1 MSGTDPGDD
10 PSLPL
15 PQFERVVA
23 TCDRFEAAWRAGQRP
38 RVEDFLGEVPE
49 TERPELLCELLL
61 LELELRRA
69 RGERPTADEYRARF
83 PSDGALID
91 DVFREAPEPHRDA
104 HPRPRRRAPA
114 PDPAREAGRNLLFGV
129 LALQNDFISRDDLLA
144 AFAVWVADKARPL
157 GQILVDRGALDD
169 ARRALLEALV
179 GEHLKR
185 HGDDPVASLAAVS
198 SLGSVREDLEELA
211 DPDLQAGLSTASSR
225 AAGAGGEAAATAT
238 FTSSSSHRP
247 AARFRVLRFHK
258 QGGLGQIYV
267 ARDEELGRDVALKE
281 IRPDKIAEADLR
293 SRFVLEAEITGG
305 LEHPGIV
312 PVYSLGTYDDGRPFY
327 AMRFVEGDSLMEAVA
342 AYHRGHPRPDP
353 TAVEFRKLLG
363 RFVDVCEAIAFAH
376 SKGVLHRDLKPHNV
390 MLGRYGETLLID
402 WGLAKATGRR
412 APADPDAAREATL
425 VPPSGGSH
433 EPTVGVIGS
442 PAFMSPEQAT
452 GGAGVL
458 GPATDVYGLGAILY
472 TLLTGQPPVTGLT
485 ADEVRDRACRG
496 EITPPRSFNPNVPQ
510 TLEAVCLKALALRPE
525 DRYPTARALAD
536 DIEHWLADEPV
547 SACREPL
554 HARAWRWARKHR
566 TLTTAAAAVA
576 LVVLAGS
583 VIAYRREAGYSG
595 PTHAGQR
602 RDRALAEPGDGR
614 DRGLLQRLQRGGPS
628 RRQASTRPARPAAG
642 QTAPVLRATDPGTGL
657 QAETHRT

>member
-1 MSGTDPGDD
+1 LRQLLRRGGARPLPPARRSQLPLAGPGHHHWPQGHQPSPARAAPEARRRPGPQRGGTRRGRARGGCESLRADRGPRADPRVRRHGGRGVPPAFRDPRRRDASPDRPGADGRRHQRRDRRATGLLPADRDEQAHLDPEEVGGCVMSGTDPGDD

-211 DPDLQAGLSTASSR
+211 DPDLQASLSTASSR

-238 FTSSSSHRP
+238 FTSSSSRSA

-281 IRPDKIAEADLR
+281 IPPDKIAEADLR

-353 TAVEFRKLLG
+353 T
-363 RFVDVCEAIAFAH
+363 
-376 SKGVLHRDLKPHNV
+376 
-390 MLGRYGETLLID
+390 
-402 WGLAKATGRR
+402 
-412 APADPDAAREATL
+412 
-425 VPPSGGSH
+425 
-433 EPTVGVIGS
+433 
-442 PAFMSPEQAT
+442 
-452 GGAGVL
+452 
-458 GPATDVYGLGAILY
+458 
-472 TLLTGQPPVTGLT
+472 
-485 ADEVRDRACRG
+485 
-496 EITPPRSFNPNVPQ
+496 
-510 TLEAVCLKALALRPE
+510 
-525 DRYPTARALAD
+525 
-536 DIEHWLADEPV
+536 
-547 SACREPL
+547 
-554 HARAWRWARKHR
+554 
-566 TLTTAAAAVA
+566 
-576 LVVLAGS
+576 
-583 VIAYRREAGYSG
+583 
-595 PTHAGQR
+595 
-602 RDRALAEPGDGR
+602 
-614 DRGLLQRLQRGGPS
+614 
-628 RRQASTRPARPAAG
+628 
-642 QTAPVLRATDPGTGL
+642 
-657 QAETHRT
+657 

>member
-15 PQFERVVA
+15 SQFERVVA

-38 RVEDFLGEVPE
+38 RVEDYLGEVPE

-61 LELELRRA
+61 QELELRRA

-91 DVFREAPEPHRDA
+91 DVFREAPEPHPDA
-104 HPRPRRRAPA
+104 PPRPRRRASA
-114 PDPAREAGRNLLFGV
+114 PDPAREAGLNLLFGV
-129 LALQNDFISRDDLLA
+129 LALQNNFVSRDDLLA

-185 HGDDPVASLAAVS
+185 HGDDPAASLAAVS

-211 DPDLQAGLSTASSR
+211 DPDLQASLSTASFR

-238 FTSSSSHRP
+238 FTSSSRDWRFSPSMSSHRA

-312 PVYSLGTYDDGRPFY
+312 PVLQP
-327 AMRFVEGDSLMEAVA
+327 
-342 AYHRGHPRPDP
+342 GH
-353 TAVEFRKLLG
+353 V
-363 RFVDVCEAIAFAH
+363 
-376 SKGVLHRDLKPHNV
+376 
-390 MLGRYGETLLID
+390 
-402 WGLAKATGRR
+402 
-412 APADPDAAREATL
+412 
-425 VPPSGGSH
+425 
-433 EPTVGVIGS
+433 
-442 PAFMSPEQAT
+442 
-452 GGAGVL
+452 
-458 GPATDVYGLGAILY
+458 
-472 TLLTGQPPVTGLT
+472 
-485 ADEVRDRACRG
+485 
-496 EITPPRSFNPNVPQ
+496 
-510 TLEAVCLKALALRPE
+510 
-525 DRYPTARALAD
+525 
-536 DIEHWLADEPV
+536 
-547 SACREPL
+547 
-554 HARAWRWARKHR
+554 
-566 TLTTAAAAVA
+566 
-576 LVVLAGS
+576 
-583 VIAYRREAGYSG
+583 
-595 PTHAGQR
+595 
-602 RDRALAEPGDGR
+602 
-614 DRGLLQRLQRGGPS
+614 
-628 RRQASTRPARPAAG
+628 
-642 QTAPVLRATDPGTGL
+642 
-657 QAETHRT
+657 